1 MTLIEA
7 KKIIEKYH
15 QSIKDLR
22 PNAIVQS
29 SEERLYTSA
38 RIKYAHFVYGEDLI
52 KSSKFTEETIKEIRE
67 SFGIIDSFFSEDS
80 ELINA
85 KYREYLEGLRNGIIT
100 EFRMPNPFGEI
111 EPVIEF
117 HIFLDECW
125 FLENRTKLFN
135 DSVLG
140 AFMYDGVR
148 NRATKEKD
156 IKNMETKMD
165 SKEIINNYN
174 NKLNETMIE
183 ELLSLVNAKPQTKV
197 MDFQYKK

>member
-156 IKNMETKMD
+156 IKTL
-165 SKEIINNYN
+165 IQ
-174 NKLNETMIE
+174 
-183 ELLSLVNAKPQTKV
+183 LVNSSLTRDVCYPG
-197 MDFQYKK
+197 KKSNAESVFIQL

>member
-1 MTLIEA
+1 MTPIDA
-7 KKIIEKYH
+7 KNIIDKYH

-29 SEERLYTSA
+29 SDARPYTSA

-52 KSSKFTEETIKEIRE
+52 KSRNFTEEAIKELRE
-67 SFGIIDSFFSEDS
+67 SFGIIDSLFREDS
-80 ELINA
+80 EQINA
-85 KYREYLEGLRNGIIT
+85 KYREYIEGLRNGLIT

-125 FLENRTKLFN
+125 FLDNRTKLFN
-135 DSVLG
+135 NSVLG

-148 NRATKEKD
+148 NKATTETD
-156 IKNMETKMD
+156 IKTL
-165 SKEIINNYN
+165 IQ
-174 NKLNETMIE
+174 
-183 ELLSLVNAKPQTKV
+183 LVNSSLTRDVCYPG
-197 MDFQYKK
+197 KKSNAESVFIQL